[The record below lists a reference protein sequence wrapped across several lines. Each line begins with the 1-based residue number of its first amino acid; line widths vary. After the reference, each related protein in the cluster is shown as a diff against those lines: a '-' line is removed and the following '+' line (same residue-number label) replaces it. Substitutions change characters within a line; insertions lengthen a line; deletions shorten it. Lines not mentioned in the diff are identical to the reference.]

1 MKNETTKLLSGL
13 IILACSFMQAILTVE
28 AADTSILVTSV
39 AELSNAYKA
48 NAVAADMK
56 YKGKKFQI
64 SGTVA
69 QIKTG
74 IFSEPIIELMFDG
87 NEYLVAP
94 QFYVSEKDLNKVAR
108 LKILDSIS
116 MVCLG
121 NGSIGPI
128 IYSKNCE
135 LK

>member
-74 IFSEPIIELMFDG
+74 ISSEPIIELMFDG
-87 NEYLVAP
+87 NEYLAP

-108 LKILDSIS
+108 LKITDSIS